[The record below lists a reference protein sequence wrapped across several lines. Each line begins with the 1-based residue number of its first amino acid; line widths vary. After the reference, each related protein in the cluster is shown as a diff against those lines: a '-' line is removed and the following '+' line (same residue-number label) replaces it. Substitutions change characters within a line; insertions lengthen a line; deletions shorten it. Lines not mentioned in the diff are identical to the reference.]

1 MALVRHAEAP
11 GFGDP
16 ADFRLDDCSTQ
27 RNLSA
32 AGRAQAVRIGQ
43 AFARRGIAV
52 SRVLTSRWC
61 RCIETAQLAFGRYE
75 PFPALD
81 SLHGRRERAA
91 GQTAAVVELLAEA
104 PRSGV
109 LVLVTHQANIGA
121 LLGGASVRSGEILV
135 APLRSDGAVEVAA
148 RLAPP

>member
-1 MALVRHAEAP
+1 M
-11 GFGDP
+11 
-16 ADFRLDDCSTQ
+16 
-27 RNLSA
+27 
-32 AGRAQAVRIGQ
+32 RIGQ

-52 SRVLTSRWC
+52 SRVLASRWC

-91 GQTAAVVELLAEA
+91 QQTAAVVELLAGS

-109 LVLVTHQANIGA
+109 LVLVTHQANISA

-135 APLRSDGAVEVAA
+135 APLRPDGVVEVAA